1 MIGDKPAIQRQS
13 SADLPRSQ
21 RNLPKAQET
30 IYQFLLEV
38 VKSWHSDEVLAEFKA
53 LFIHHVDT
61 LSSSTL
67 PHLFEIV
74 FSNQEQEFRNTLKR
88 SCYILINNWEITRNY
103 KAIHQ
108 LVGLFADPILYKPT
122 ISPTLK
128 RLRAWL
134 RNFIESPEFQELKLF
149 AARYDDREKTHW
161 VERYTSY
168 LLVQQYTN
176 LNNPVEQRQAARI
189 LSRKLKDQFKFDL
202 ARYTALSQSAASTGK
217 SPQNPTGLGDE
228 VLHLIKRIV
237 ARRGFFSY
245 PNLANIFLNQT
256 KQLPYCDFKQSLLE
270 YLLFSVENQAFAE
283 TLRKT
288 LSERL
293 DDLYIDRNDQQID
306 DALMLRTANRV
317 IEYLTTETH
326 DEPSPLFSL
335 LLSRSS
341 NPIALVLVF
350 LKLILI
356 CPYARTH
363 LEVHIAEMIRYYEKF
378 SETDCQW
385 VVNFFEIFNIT
396 MTIYTENVEYNLVTM
411 HPPARST
418 ARSNSQPTFLGH
430 SAKPPIEAE
439 LEACRIFS
447 QSKPVRFVGG
457 KAIDSGV
464 SEKSAS

>member
-1 MIGDKPAIQRQS
+1 MIGDK
-13 SADLPRSQ
+13 SAASQLNQPSVELPRSQ
-21 RNLPKAQET
+21 RNLPKAQEA

-38 VKSWHSDEVLAEFKA
+38 VKNWQSEEVLAEFKG

-61 LSSSTL
+61 ISSNTL

-108 LVGLFADPILYKPT
+108 LVELFADPILYKPT

-128 RLRAWL
+128 RLREWL
-134 RNFIESPEFQELKLF
+134 RNFVESPEFQELTLF
-149 AARYDDREKTHW
+149 SARYGDREKVHW

-189 LSRKLKDQFKFDL
+189 LSRKLKDKFKFDL
-202 ARYTALSQSAASTGK
+202 ARFTALSQGTANAPSA
-217 SPQNPTGLGDE
+217 PHNPTGLGDE
-228 VLHLIKRIV
+228 VLYLIKRIV

-245 PNLANIFLNQT
+245 PNLANIFLGQT
-256 KQLPYCDFKQSLLE
+256 KQLPYHEFKKALLE
-270 YLLFSVENQAFAE
+270 YLLFSVENQAFVAA
-283 TLRKT
+283 LRKT

-293 DDLYIDRNDQQID
+293 DELYVDRNDQMID
-306 DALMLRTANRV
+306 EALMLRTANRI
-317 IEYLTTETH
+317 IESLTTETGE
-326 DEPSPLFSL
+326 EPSLLFSL
-335 LLSRSS
+335 LLSQSS
-341 NPIALVLVF
+341 NPLALVIVF

-385 VVNFFEIFNIT
+385 VVNFFEVFNIT

-411 HPPARST
+411 HPAALAHGST
-418 ARSNSQPTFLGH
+418 QP
-430 SAKPPIEAE
+430 SIEAD
-439 LEACRIFS
+439 LEVYRIFS
-447 QSKPVRFVGG
+447 QSKPVRFERGG
-457 KAIDSGV
+457 GAIDSFLP
-464 SEKSAS
+464 EKSAS